1 MPLSTDPNPPLE
13 NPDAERA
20 VLGAIILDCREVMSL
35 ALRAGV
41 NPATFTDGACRIAWD
56 AITRMYATG
65 QPVDGLSLGNYL
77 VTAGRADMP
86 AKICAMIDAC
96 HVAAHAPYYID
107 MVRRSELRR
116 AGLALLRRHE
126 EAILTAADHDLSAAI
141 AAIQADWCKI
151 DGPRGDGRNLGEI
164 ATALIETWANRTEAD
179 DALRWPL
186 NSMHRHMGPLTD
198 ELVYIA
204 ARESVGKTALVLQM
218 LVQLGFAGVPT
229 ALASLE
235 SKKPKLVQR
244 MIGMVGR
251 VNTLAMRHGWPDGS
265 ATSVFKA
272 AREAAEKIKSLPI
285 AIDDNGMTTDQIR
298 AFGQMEQARGARLLV
313 IDNMKHIRYRSKGST
328 TEQFRE
334 VAQELKWIRDDL
346 NMPVI
351 VLHHLNKAGDVS
363 WSDDIRRDADLLLFL
378 AVDESS
384 IPYTPDNDW
393 QGQTIVNVNCEKARD
408 GRKNFSI
415 QCEFLQNIQ
424 TFVDIDRKGEY
435 RP

>member
-1 MPLSTDPNPPLE
+1 
-13 NPDAERA
+13 
-20 VLGAIILDCREVMSL
+20 V
-35 ALRAGV
+35 
-41 NPATFTDGACRIAWD
+41 
-56 AITRMYATG
+56 
-65 QPVDGLSLGNYL
+65 
-77 VTAGRADMP
+77 
-86 AKICAMIDAC
+86 
-96 HVAAHAPYYID
+96 
-107 MVRRSELRR
+107 
-116 AGLALLRRHE
+116 
-126 EAILTAADHDLSAAI
+126 
-141 AAIQADWCKI
+141 
-151 DGPRGDGRNLGEI
+151 
-164 ATALIETWANRTEAD
+164 
-179 DALRWPL
+179 
-186 NSMHRHMGPLTD
+186 
-198 ELVYIA
+198 
-204 ARESVGKTALVLQM
+204 
-218 LVQLGFAGVPT
+218 
-229 ALASLE
+229 
-235 SKKPKLVQR
+235 
-244 MIGMVGR
+244 VGR

-265 ATSVFKA
+265 APSVFKA
-272 AREAAEKIKSLPI
+272 AREAAEKIKALPI

-313 IDNMKHIRYRSKGST
+313 IDNMKHIRYRSKGSM

-346 NMPVI
+346 NVPVI